1 MKVKAALGIIFID
14 SSCSKQ
20 FNHSSQKHAFSNCH
34 FFFQHLKDLK
44 RQKSDLRHN
53 KKACWEN
60 ERGLSHCEVVK
71 LEKR

>member
-34 FFFQHLKDLK
+34 FFSALK
-44 RQKSDLRHN
+44 RLKKTEIKS
-53 KKACWEN
+53 ETQ
-60 ERGLSHCEVVK
+60 
-71 LEKR
+71 